1 MGGIREVYIA
11 NYDDVE
17 TASAEDDQIS
27 AITMAAEKKFKK
39 YLFRKGTSSMTST
52 LNVDQA
58 NGVNYVST
66 DLVMLFSKMETAKRI
81 EINAMATGE
90 MAVIVKD
97 NNGKFWYL
105 GYDEPVMAS
114 AGDGQTGTA
123 ASDANRYS
131 ITLQDQSRAFPYEV
145 EATAIDTIVE

>member
-1 MGGIREVYIA
+1 
-11 NYDDVE
+11 
-17 TASAEDDQIS
+17 
-27 AITMAAEKKFKK
+27 
-39 YLFRKGTSSMTST
+39 
-52 LNVDQA
+52 
-58 NGVNYVST
+58 
-66 DLVMLFSKMETAKRI
+66 
-81 EINAMATGE
+81 MATGE

-131 ITLQDQSRAFPYEV
+131 ITLQDQSLAFPYEV
-145 EATAIDTIVE
+145 EASVIDTIVD